1 MLKNGLIICIEQL
14 NTTTWTPEI
23 TQCKV
28 SDCWCEGSQP
38 TQVGHESGLL
48 ASSEPV
54 TSLVPTRPPLVQ
66 FTGACLRSHLGG
78 KPERFIACVSVFGR
92 SLVMWYTVFLVLP
105 LFTSLHSIPQARL
118 LPQFSSSAMQLIYP
132 RPVFYHGGVQHPEI
146 WSLGPVLE
154 KLLKFS
160 CPEVVMDNSALSE
173 VVGGFFCHGPISFGH
188 VDLFV
193 KYQSEHFPTR

>member
-1 MLKNGLIICIEQL
+1 M
-14 NTTTWTPEI
+14 NTTTWRSET

-28 SDCWCEGSQP
+28 PDCGCEGSQP

-66 FTGACLRSHLGG
+66 FTGACPRSHLGG

-92 SLVMWYTVFLVLP
+92 SLVMWCTVFLVLP

-118 LPQFSSSAMQLIYP
+118 LPQFSSPAMQLIYP

-160 CPEVVMDNSALSE
+160 CPEVVIDMYR
-173 VVGGFFCHGPISFGH
+173 FQKCFI
-188 VDLFV
+188 
-193 KYQSEHFPTR
+193 

>member
-1 MLKNGLIICIEQL
+1 MALSSPL
-14 NTTTWTPEI
+14 NTTTWRPET

-28 SDCWCEGSQP
+28 PDCGCEGSQP

-66 FTGACLRSHLGG
+66 FTGACPRSHLGG
-78 KPERFIACVSVFGR
+78 KPERFISCVSVFGC
-92 SLVMWYTVFLVLP
+92 SLVMRCAVFLL
-105 LFTSLHSIPQARL
+105 LRLSTSLSIPQARL
-118 LPQFSSSAMQLIYP
+118 VPQLASPGMSLLYP
-132 RPVFYHGGVQHPEI
+132 RPMFYHGGVQHPEI

-160 CPEVVMDNSALSE
+160 CPEVQ
-173 VVGGFFCHGPISFGH
+173 I
-188 VDLFV
+188 V
-193 KYQSEHFPTR
+193 KK

>member
-1 MLKNGLIICIEQL
+1 MYTMLKNGLIISMKHHNLE
-14 NTTTWTPEI
+14 TTKSPNW
-23 TQCKV
+23 CKV
-28 SDCWCEGSQP
+28 PDCGCEGSQP

-66 FTGACLRSHLGG
+66 FTGACSRSHLGG
-78 KPERFIACVSVFGR
+78 KPELFIASVLVFGR

-118 LPQFSSSAMQLIYP
+118 LPQFSSPAMQLIYP

-160 CPEVVMDNSALSE
+160 CPEVLIDM
-173 VVGGFFCHGPISFGH
+173 H
-188 VDLFV
+188 
-193 KYQSEHFPTR
+193 HFQKCFI